1 MVKIKAFLQML
12 ETRQGCPFFT
22 ISVNIVLE
30 ILTRTFSLEKV
41 IKDIQIEKQ
50 EAKLSLLMDDIIL

>member
-1 MVKIKAFLQML
+1 MVKINAFLLML
-12 ETRQGCPFFT
+12 GTRQGYPFFT
-22 ISVNIVLE
+22 ISINIVLE
-30 ILTRTFSLEKV
+30 ILTRTFRQEKV